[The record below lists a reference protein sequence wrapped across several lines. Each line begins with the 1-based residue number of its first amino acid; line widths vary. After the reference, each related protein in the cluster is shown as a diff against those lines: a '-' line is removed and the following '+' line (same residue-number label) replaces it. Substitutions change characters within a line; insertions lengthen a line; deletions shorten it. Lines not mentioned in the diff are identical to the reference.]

1 MGLNIPE
8 ILVADGTGI
17 IMVTFLLLFR
27 MRKQQLSQ
35 VHERIFSCVLV
46 LSLIALTGE
55 MVSFLID
62 GRTFPGCF
70 FLQYVCNFFCVG
82 LVVVVGFLWCLFVD
96 YRIYCNK
103 KRLKYKAAAL
113 CAPLLLLV
121 TLLLSDLFG
130 TGIIFTVDSE
140 NRYAR
145 GRFSI
150 LTYVLVFIYFMESII
165 NAHRA
170 RKKGIVPFFFPI
182 YCFVVP
188 CMVGTMIQA
197 LFYGISTGWLAT
209 SIAAVFVY
217 MELQTSNYY
226 MDELSGLFNRQYMNY
241 YLSQTAQQNSK
252 IYGVLLDIDDF
263 KLINDIHGH
272 SAGDRAIHCMGRI
285 LVQSMHHNAVA
296 MRMGGDEFVIFL
308 ADSSERECQ
317 KQMESI
323 QNQIERFNKGGNE
336 PFQLSVSMGSACFDG
351 ASVENFLAEMDAAM
365 YERKRDYHCS
375 KELQYEQKQSN

>member
-170 RKKGIVPFFFPI
+170 RKKESYRFSFR
-182 YCFVVP
+182 
-188 CMVGTMIQA
+188 
-197 LFYGISTGWLAT
+197 ST
-209 SIAAVFVY
+209 
-217 MELQTSNYY
+217 
-226 MDELSGLFNRQYMNY
+226 
-241 YLSQTAQQNSK
+241 
-252 IYGVLLDIDDF
+252 
-263 KLINDIHGH
+263 
-272 SAGDRAIHCMGRI
+272 
-285 LVQSMHHNAVA
+285 
-296 MRMGGDEFVIFL
+296 
-308 ADSSERECQ
+308 
-317 KQMESI
+317 
-323 QNQIERFNKGGNE
+323 
-336 PFQLSVSMGSACFDG
+336 VS
-351 ASVENFLAEMDAAM
+351 
-365 YERKRDYHCS
+365 
-375 KELQYEQKQSN
+375 